1 MSDLPSNSKAARGS
15 EPREKLKP
23 VTSAEAGRR
32 KKSLG
37 RQFKQTFFSGN
48 GKDALN
54 YMGEEVVVPA
64 IRHLIYDALLAGLDQ
79 IVYGNRSGT
88 GRRRASAA
96 SGSTPGPTV
105 NYSSISS
112 PTRASAQAQRTMSS
126 NSRARHNFDELIIPS
141 MQEAN
146 EVLDNLFEQVSRY
159 GQASVADLYE
169 LTNIRPEHTDE
180 RWGWTN
186 LRGAQA
192 IRLPRDKGFVLDL
205 PRPEELR

>member
-1 MSDLPSNSKAARGS
+1 MQDLPSNSKAARGP

-32 KKSLG
+32 KKGLG
-37 RQFKQTFFSGN
+37 RQFRETFFSGN
-48 GKDALN
+48 GKEALT

-64 IRHLIYDALLAGLDQ
+64 IRDLIYDALHSGLDQ
-79 IVYGNRSGT
+79 IVYGNRT
-88 GRRRASAA
+88 GRRRGTSAA
-96 SGSTPGPTV
+96 MGSTPGPTV
-105 NYSSISS
+105 NYSSIST
-112 PTRASAQAQRTMSS
+112 PTRASSQAKRSMSS
-126 NSRARHNFDELIIPS
+126 SSRARHNFDELVISSIH
-141 MQEAN
+141 EAN
-146 EVLDNLFEQVSRY
+146 EVLDNLFEQVSRH